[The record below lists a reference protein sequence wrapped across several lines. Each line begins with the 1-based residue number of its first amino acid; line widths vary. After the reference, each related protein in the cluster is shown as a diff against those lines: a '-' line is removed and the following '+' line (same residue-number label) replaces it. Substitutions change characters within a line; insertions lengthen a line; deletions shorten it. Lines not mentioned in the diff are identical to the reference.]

1 MEIRRLHQVAQ
12 QAEDLQRAIAFYRDT
27 LGLRFIALFDP
38 PGLAF
43 FELGDARLLIERGA
57 APSQIY
63 LEVPDIESA
72 YAALGTAGVELVD
85 PPHLI
90 FRDDQGTF
98 GPPGVE
104 EWMASFRDS
113 EGNLVSLVERRS
125 SLDPGQTYPASVV
138 PVTGDG

>member
-1 MEIRRLHQVAQ
+1 MTSLVRLRVIEIEGDADALLPLVDRLIDGFVERGECDFMADF
-12 QAEDLQRAIAFYRDT
+12 ARPL
-27 LGLRFIALFDP
+27 

-98 GPPGVE
+98 GTPGIE
-104 EWMASFRDS
+104 EWMAFFKDS
-113 EGNLVSLVERRS
+113 EGNLVGLVERR
-125 SLDPGQTYPASVV
+125 P
-138 PVTGDG
+138 

>member
-98 GPPGVE
+98 GTSGVE
-104 EWMASFRDS
+104 EWMAFFRDS
-113 EGNLVSLVERRS
+113 EGNLVGLVERRS
-125 SLDPGQTYPASVV
+125 
-138 PVTGDG
+138 

>member
-98 GPPGVE
+98 GTPGVE
-104 EWMASFRDS
+104 EWMAFFRDS
-113 EGNLVSLVERRS
+113 EGNLVGLVERRS
-125 SLDPGQTYPASVV
+125 
-138 PVTGDG
+138 